1 MLKLIV
7 LVGLVVAIVVV
18 LILLLRNNAAPS
30 GVSASRKQEVAS
42 TSSPAPENTGQK
54 LNWLEGIEGP
64 VTDKTYHIG
73 QRAVTIGRA
82 PTNFVQI
89 MEKGVSRFH
98 VRLTPVGMGLDLQD
112 MNSSS
117 GTKVN
122 GNGLSKASLKDGD
135 KFTVG
140 SSTFV
145 FRRTADFAVN
155 EGLIGRKAIG
165 GEAIKPTLMEEDGG
179 MVESLVLRALD
190 EYSNDVVKVAQVT
203 NMSLDM
209 VEKIRDK
216 YKK

>member
-7 LVGLVVAIVVV
+7 LVGLVIAIVIV
-18 LILLLRNNAAPS
+18 LVLLLRNNAKPAMAATTPKQAPEPTPS
-30 GVSASRKQEVAS
+30 SNVAS
-42 TSSPAPENTGQK
+42 PGKK
-54 LNWLEGIEGP
+54 LNWLEGMEGD
-64 VTDKTYHIG
+64 VKDKTYHIG

-98 VRLTPVGMGLDLQD
+98 VRLTPVGNGLELQD

-122 GNGLSKASLKDGD
+122 GNVVGKASLKDGD

-140 SSTFV
+140 GSTFV
-145 FRRTADFAVN
+145 YRREAEFSVN
-155 EGLIGRKAIG
+155 EGLVGRKAIG
-165 GEAIKPTLMEEDGG
+165 GEAIKPTLMEEDGD
-179 MVESLVLRALD
+179 MIETLVLRALE
-190 EYSNDVVKVAQVT
+190 EYSYDVVKVAQVT